1 MHQSLNAALGG
12 TTTPKFHREFVLPGG
27 AGFQPSEAVAA
38 MRVFEGE
45 FELTVVLERGKGAV
59 GRPILGVRIQA
70 CTERA
75 SQKWMRLELDVAID
89 W

>member
-1 MHQSLNAALGG
+1 
-12 TTTPKFHREFVLPGG
+12 
-27 AGFQPSEAVAA
+27 
-38 MRVFEGE
+38 
-45 FELTVVLERGKGAV
+45 
-59 GRPILGVRIQA
+59 VRIQA